1 MFKCLNLVLP
11 LLRDRELIN
20 GVNRISLLVE
30 RKMDEKTILST
41 LQTMMPFNTEGMLQ
55 IQIEETADL
64 SLRNLDLKRI
74 KEALQFNRGNV
85 ILTAKQLHISRA
97 TLYRKLKEKD

>member
-1 MFKCLNLVLP
+1 M
-11 LLRDRELIN
+11 
-20 GVNRISLLVE
+20 VNRIFLLVE
-30 RKMDEKTILST
+30 RKADEKIISSA
-41 LQTMMPFNTEGMLQ
+41 LQTMMLFNTEGLPQ

-85 ILTAKQLHISRA
+85 TLTAKQLHISRA